1 MNGARSGRW
10 ALLLFVAA
18 MTAGCAT
25 PGTFE
30 SAQRF
35 DMAGRSCVASIGQV
49 EPRPIPFVGLGEE
62 EPRTD
67 PFQFNELATCISA
80 ADGTPVPVVLFEVGN
95 APPLQISIRAITD
108 RNALFAPRV
117 DLLSSDFRVLR
128 SIPFSDFQRRG
139 LSFSATFFL
148 NAEDAEVRLIALVPD
163 ATAFGKEERST
174 VGAATTNMVAIPVGA
189 GTVFWNVT
197 TGDEDLTRTWL
208 SEVGPFRIVARPYRL
223 QEQ

>member
-1 MNGARSGRW
+1 
-10 ALLLFVAA
+10 LVLVA

-25 PGTFE
+25 PRTFE

-35 DMAGRSCVASIGQV
+35 DTAGRSCVESIGEI

-67 PFQFNELATCISA
+67 PFQFNELATCVNA
-80 ADGTPVPVVLFEVGN
+80 ADGTTVPVVLFEVGN

-108 RNALFAPRV
+108 GNALFAPRV
-117 DLLSSDFRVLR
+117 DLLGSDFRVLR
-128 SIPFSDFQRRG
+128 SIPFSEFERRG
-139 LSFSATFFL
+139 FSYSTTFFL

-174 VGAATTNMVAIPVGA
+174 VGAATTHMVAIPVGA

-197 TGDEDLTRTWL
+197 TGDEELTRTWL
-208 SEVGPFRIVARPYRL
+208 SEVGPFRIVARPYQL